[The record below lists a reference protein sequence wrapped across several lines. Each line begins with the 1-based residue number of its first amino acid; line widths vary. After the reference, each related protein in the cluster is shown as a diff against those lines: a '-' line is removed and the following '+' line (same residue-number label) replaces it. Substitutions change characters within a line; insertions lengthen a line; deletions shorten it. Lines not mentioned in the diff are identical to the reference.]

1 MATSPSL
8 SPKKNDGAPNFA
20 RPRSDHCRRKPSS
33 GHPLAVNLRRRTS
46 ARIWS
51 ASRLWYC
58 KQICGFY
65 DGRAPFSR

>member
-1 MATSPSL
+1 
-8 SPKKNDGAPNFA
+8 
-20 RPRSDHCRRKPSS
+20 
-33 GHPLAVNLRRRTS
+33 VNLRRRTS

-58 KQICGFY
+58 KQICGCY